1 MLNELSHKIM
11 EVHVSPKNTI
21 PAFQPRSKR
30 AKEQLSEAIV
40 LESER
45 QQYHLREIASKEIH
59 GSCVFTDNIYLA
71 LPEILHLIRAD
82 KQNQMPQSH
91 SIHNGMR
98 TNLDGSKTSIQY
110 I

>member
-1 MLNELSHKIM
+1 M

-30 AKEQLSEAIV
+30 AKEQLREAIV

-45 QQYHLREIASKEIH
+45 QQYHYRKEIH
-59 GSCVFTDNIYLA
+59 RSCVFTDNIYLA

-82 KQNQMPQSH
+82 KQNQMPQNH

-98 TNLDGSKTSIQY
+98 TNLDGSKNLHSVYLSISPHDKK
-110 I
+110 

>member
-1 MLNELSHKIM
+1 MSALRTQYLLFSH
-11 EVHVSPKNTI
+11 
-21 PAFQPRSKR
+21 
-30 AKEQLSEAIV
+30 EA
-40 LESER
+40 
-45 QQYHLREIASKEIH
+45 
-59 GSCVFTDNIYLA
+59 DNIYLA